1 MLVVSLYVSLSYL
14 HASRQ
19 LKAMEA
25 QDRSPLFAHFAETV
39 TGRTAHRQ
47 RLNSSCEGGA
57 SGEGWACA

>member
-1 MLVVSLYVSLSYL
+1 MVSLYVSLSYL

-39 TGRTAHRQ
+39 TGRDLERDSVMC
-47 RLNSSCEGGA
+47 RRGGN
-57 SGEGWACA
+57 WKRDRVI

>member
-1 MLVVSLYVSLSYL
+1 LVVSLYVSLSYL

-39 TGRTAHRQ
+39 TGRQGTESR
-47 RLNSSCEGGA
+47 SCEGGKRV
-57 SGEGWACA
+57 SWGMPGIGG